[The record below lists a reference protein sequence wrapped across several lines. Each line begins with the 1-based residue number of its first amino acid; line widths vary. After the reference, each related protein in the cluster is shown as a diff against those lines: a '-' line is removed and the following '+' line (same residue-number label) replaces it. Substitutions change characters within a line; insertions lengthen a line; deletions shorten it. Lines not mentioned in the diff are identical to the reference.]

1 MPRGPSNAF
10 GGLIYH
16 VLNRGVGRQTLFH
29 KPADF
34 EAFERI
40 MVEALDEVPMR
51 ILSVQSR
58 SRLAGNPLAMARW

>member
-1 MPRGPSNAF
+1 MPRGPRNAP

-16 VLNRGVGRQTLFH
+16 VLNRGVRRQTLFH

-40 MVEALDEVPMR
+40 MVEALDEVPV
-51 ILSVQSR
+51 LS
-58 SRLAGNPLAMARW
+58 GTMAQVTCLLDWNSPGDSE